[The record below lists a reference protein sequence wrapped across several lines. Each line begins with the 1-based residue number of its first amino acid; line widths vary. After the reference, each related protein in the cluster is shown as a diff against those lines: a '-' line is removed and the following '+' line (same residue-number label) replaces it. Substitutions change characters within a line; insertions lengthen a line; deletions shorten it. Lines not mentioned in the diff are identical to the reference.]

1 MSMAA
6 RQRSSMTGDLAA
18 AIDRN
23 ELTLV
28 YQCIVDLP
36 TSQVVGCE
44 ALLRWKHANCKS
56 ISPSVFIPIAEKSGS
71 IVPIGKWVLREA
83 SRAAASWP
91 CDMTVAVNL
100 STRQLRSL
108 AIAEEI
114 IDIVADTGLSL
125 DRLEL
130 EITESCVARDDFV
143 ADTVL
148 GMLRERGVRIA
159 LDDFGTGY
167 SSMAQLSKLPVD
179 RIKLDRSFVA
189 GLTGDNSNK
198 SISIVSSLI
207 YLARMMNLAVTAE
220 GVESALELKHL
231 HELGCES
238 AQGFYFAEPMEE
250 SALLA
255 FLHECHG
262 VISSPRCRLESRMN
276 PNLSSAVFA

>member
-1 MSMAA
+1 MLF
-6 RQRSSMTGDLAA
+6 RS
-18 AIDRN
+18 
-23 ELTLV
+23 
-28 YQCIVDLP
+28 
-36 TSQVVGCE
+36 
-44 ALLRWKHANCKS
+44 
-56 ISPSVFIPIAEKSGS
+56 
-71 IVPIGKWVLREA
+71 
-83 SRAAASWP
+83 
-91 CDMTVAVNL
+91 
-100 STRQLRSL
+100 
-108 AIAEEI
+108 
-114 IDIVADTGLSL
+114 
-125 DRLEL
+125 
-130 EITESCVARDDFV
+130 
-143 ADTVL
+143 
-148 GMLRERGVRIA
+148 
-159 LDDFGTGY
+159 
-167 SSMAQLSKLPVD
+167 D